1 MARSSQAWRQ
11 YRPAVARA
19 IGLAALWSVV
29 FLTGCHSSR
38 QELLEIELRERER
51 QVEELKA
58 KAGVLESEYRAL
70 EAELEAVQRQL
81 AKEQKERDKPPSAAA
96 MVFVKRVTLGRLT
109 GGFRKDPKATYDD
122 ALQVLIEPRDADDSV
137 VKAPG
142 SVRIEVF
149 EISPQGLKMPLS
161 QWELTPRELRGTW
174 DAPLIGGPAYRVTL
188 PWKAVPTTD
197 KIRVV
202 VRFTSLDGAVFEAER
217 DATVTPPQPRRPG
230 ALGPKMEPH
239 LPGQPVPLPPPGHVN
254 PPPAVEPPSMPSLP
268 SDSVLL
274 PAAAG
279 SSKRSGSRR
288 PAMPNRS
295 ETVPLPSSSIPIPSL
310 PTAPTA
316 PSAPPALPPPP
327 AVYVPLDPPLS
338 FQMQPFTEPVVQAGF
353 QPPSGPVQI
362 QLGAPR
368 GRH

>member
-1 MARSSQAWRQ
+1 
-11 YRPAVARA
+11 
-19 IGLAALWSVV
+19 LAALASLV
-29 FLTGCHSSR
+29 FLTGCRSAR

-58 KAGVLESEYRAL
+58 KAGVLESECRAL

-81 AKEQKERDKPPSAAA
+81 AKEQTVRDKPASAAA
-96 MVFVKRVTLGRLT
+96 LVFVKRVTLGRLT

-122 ALQVLIEPRDADDSV
+122 ALQVLVEPRDADDSV

-149 EISPQGLKMPLS
+149 EISPQGLKTRLS

-202 VRFTSLDGAVFEAER
+202 VRFTSLDGVVFEAER
-217 DATVTPPQPRRPG
+217 DVTVTPSQPRRPG
-230 ALGPKMEPH
+230 VSSPNGGPH
-239 LPGQPVPLPPPGHVN
+239 LPEQPAPILPPGIPTS
-254 PPPAVEPPSMPSLP
+254 PPIEAPSGAPLP

-279 SSKRSGSRR
+279 SGKRSSNRR
-288 PAMPNRS
+288 LATPSTTGIA
-295 ETVPLPSSSIPIPSL
+295 PLPASTPPIPSL
-310 PTAPTA
+310 PTA

-327 AVYVPLDPPLS
+327 AVFVPLDPPLT

-353 QPPSGPVQI
+353 QTPPGPVQI
-362 QLGAPR
+362 QLGPPR
-368 GRH
+368 IRK

>member
-1 MARSSQAWRQ
+1 MARSSQAWKQ
-11 YRPAVARA
+11 CKSAVVRA
-19 IGLAALWSVV
+19 HGLAALLSLVL
-29 FLTGCHSSR
+29 LTGCHSAR

-81 AKEQKERDKPPSAAA
+81 AREQKERDKPPSAGAL
-96 MVFVKRVTLGRLT
+96 VFVKRVTLGRLT

-142 SVRIEVF
+142 SVRIDVF
-149 EISPQGLKMPLS
+149 EISAQGLKTPLS

-217 DATVTPPQPRRPG
+217 DATVTPPRPRRPG
-230 ALGPKMEPH
+230 LPAPDVEPQ
-239 LPGQPVPLPPPGHVN
+239 LPGQPVPILPPGSPT
-254 PPPAVEPPSMPSLP
+254 PPPNVEATHGLP
-268 SDSVLL
+268 LPTDSALL
-274 PAAAG
+274 PATT
-279 SSKRSGSRR
+279 STSKRGGPRR
-288 PAMPNRS
+288 HAVPSHPGIALPPS
-295 ETVPLPSSSIPIPSL
+295 APSTVPNL
-310 PTAPTA
+310 PTA
-316 PSAPPALPPPP
+316 PSAVPALPPPP
-327 AVYVPLDPPLS
+327 AVFVPLDPPLS

-353 QPPSGPVQI
+353 RPPSGPVQI
-362 QLGAPR
+362 QLGPPR
-368 GRH
+368 VRQ